1 MIKKLL
7 AFLFCIGSYSL
18 AIAQTEISGL
28 IFDEYLEPFPG
39 AIVKTSEGKSV
50 SSDYDGVFTIKIK
63 KFPVTINVSLVGY
76 QTETI
81 ILKEVSEEINVI
93 LKESFALDQIVI
105 SASRTPERIMES
117 PVSIERVGLKG
128 FKSNSSPN
136 FYEGLGNLKGID
148 ILSNSF
154 NIKNIVSNR
163 GFANT
168 ENTRFVQIAD
178 GTETTVPFIN
188 YSLGNLSG
196 LNELDVASVEVLPG
210 AASALYGANALN
222 GILLMTS
229 KNPFD
234 YKGIST
240 YFKTGVTR
248 QDKAG
253 QNEFYD
259 LGIRMAHAFN
269 NKIAIKTNF
278 SYSKGEEWHATDYR
292 NTTEQGGV
300 IIEGNRNSDPGYDG
314 LNVYGD
320 EIEANLKDLIVL
332 GETLFPSLV
341 PPGSS
346 RIVPDVDVSRIGYNE
361 VDLIDNKTKSLT
373 FDGSFY
379 YRPKGNEDL
388 EIIWNSKY
396 NLADNIIH
404 GSNRYVQKG
413 GLMQQHRLEFKAKNF
428 FVRGYYTQNNANL
441 VDPRLTG
448 IFINNSFKNDQV
460 YFTEYALTYLGTLV
474 ANPGNTSLAF
484 SNARALAESNRPEVG
499 SPLFR
504 SLVNQASKISV
515 NDGGAS
521 LKDETGFYHV
531 DTNYNLRNIV
541 DFADIQVGG
550 SFRRFI
556 LNSNGELYNDKNGSI
571 RFNEFGA
578 YGQIQKKLSDNRL
591 KLTGT
596 IRYDKSQNFKG
607 NLSPRASISYVAGS
621 TRDHNFRVAFQTGF
635 RNPTTQ
641 DQYASVS
648 LGDRTILGS
657 VEDNIISESASYPIR
672 GTTGLSLVGPLAT
685 ISGVEGIKDNSY
697 TNDSRELFLAGVREN
712 VGNGDTN
719 AIAVGKNAGLLE
731 KALFDFVKPETVQ
744 SFEFGY
750 RGATKLAD
758 KLFEFDVAVY
768 YNIYN
773 DFITQKTIWTPLYGK
788 VDNGT
793 TDFLAPIAVLS
804 TDVRRHIIRT
814 NTSSKVESYGLNAGF
829 VTKVFGGY
837 SLGANYAYST
847 FSDDG
852 ADANFKNA
860 FNTPEHKVK
869 IQFGHDKLFK
879 NFGFNINARWQDEFL
894 YQSVF
899 IDALIEERIVF
910 DGQINYTFP
919 SIKSTFKLGGTNLS
933 GKDYTSVPGTGNIG
947 TQYYVSW
954 TINN

>member
-7 AFLFCIGSYSL
+7 AILFCIGSYSL

-28 IFDEYLEPFPG
+28 IFDEYLEPFPS
-39 AIVKTSEGKSV
+39 AIVKTSEGRSTT
-50 SSDYDGVFTIKIK
+50 SDYDGAFTVKIK

-76 QTETI
+76 QTEKI
-81 ILKEVSEEINVI
+81 VLKDASEEINVI

-168 ENTRFVQIAD
+168 ENTRFVQIVD

-188 YSLGNLSG
+188 YSLGNLFG

-222 GILLMTS
+222 GILLMKS

-248 QDKAG
+248 QDNAG

-259 LGIRMAHAFN
+259 VGIRMAHAFN

-300 IIEGNRNSDPGYDG
+300 IIPGDRISDPGYDG

-320 EIEANLKDLIVL
+320 ELEANFKDIVL
-332 GETLFPSLV
+332 VGEGL
-341 PPGSS
+341 G
-346 RIVPDVDVSRIGYNE
+346 IVPIGTSLAIPNIDISRRGYSE
-361 VDLIDNKTKSLT
+361 VDLIDNQTKSLT
-373 FDGSFY
+373 FDGSFH
-379 YRPKGNEDL
+379 YRPKGNDDY

-404 GSNRYVQKG
+404 GSNRYTQKG

-428 FVRGYYTQNNANL
+428 FVRGYYSQNNANL
-441 VDPRLTG
+441 IDPRLTA
-448 IFINNSFKNDQV
+448 IFINNSYKDDQT
-460 YFTEYALTYLGTLV
+460 YFTDYTLAFLTTL
-474 ANPGNTSLAF
+474 ATNPGNTALAF
-484 SNARALAESNRPEVG
+484 SNARTVAEIGKPQVG
-499 SPLFR
+499 TLRFR
-504 SLVNQASKISV
+504 NLINQAASISV

-521 LKDETGFYHV
+521 LKDETGFYHF
-531 DTNYNLRNIV
+531 DTNYNLRDIV
-541 DFADIQVGG
+541 DFAEIQVGG

-556 LNSNGELYNDKNGSI
+556 LNSNGELYNDIDGI

-578 YGQIQKKLSDNRL
+578 YTQIQKKLSDDRL

-596 IRYDKSQNFKG
+596 LRYDKSQNFKG
-607 NLSPRASISYVAGS
+607 NISPRASISYAAGS
-621 TRDHNFRVAFQTGF
+621 TRDHNFRIAFQTGF

-657 VEDNIISESASYPIR
+657 VEDNITRESAVYLVR
-672 GTTGLSLVGPLAT
+672 GTTGLGLVGSSVTLE
-685 ISGVEGIKDNSY
+685 GLEGIKNNSY
-697 TNDSRELFLAGVREN
+697 TNDSRELYLAGVRNDLE
-712 VGNGDTN
+712 NGDAN
-719 AIAVGKNAGLLE
+719 AVAVGKNAGLLE
-731 KALFDFVKPETVQ
+731 KASFDFVKPETVQ

-814 NTSSKVESYGLNAGF
+814 NTSSIVESYGLTAGF
-829 VTKVFGGY
+829 VTKVFGGFN
-837 SLGANYAYST
+837 LGANYSYST
-847 FSDDG
+847 FEDDG
-852 ADANFKNA
+852 TDANFKSA

-933 GKDYTSVPGTGNIG
+933 GKDYTSVPGTGTIG
-947 TQYYVSW
+947 TQYYISW